1 MIHSTITQNEY
12 TILMQSLNQNIHHN
26 LSVRIDSLICDH
38 VDTLRNLIFKSVS
51 DFYEYAKN
59 EENYIWANNDL
70 RIMIEE
76 FIEYYERDRNMMI
89 DELIQTELGVIH
101 EKNELNELFNI
112 VEDIE
117 NLDNRY
123 LQSLIEIRNIFNDY
137 V

>member
-1 MIHSTITQNEY
+1 MIHPTITHNEY
-12 TILMQSLNQNIHHN
+12 TTLMQSLNQNIPHN
-26 LSVRIDSLICDH
+26 LSVRIDSLISDH
-38 VDTLRNLIFKSVS
+38 VDSLRNLIFKSVS

-59 EENYIWANNDL
+59 EENYNWSNNDF
-70 RIMIEE
+70 RIAVEE
-76 FIEYYERDRNMMI
+76 FIEYYERDRNTMI

-123 LQSLIEIRNIFNDY
+123 LQNLIEIRNIFNDY

>member
-1 MIHSTITQNEY
+1 MIHPTITHNEY
-12 TILMQSLNQNIHHN
+12 TTLMQSLNQNIPHN
-26 LSVRIDSLICDH
+26 LSVRIDSLISDH
-38 VDTLRNLIFKSVS
+38 VDSLRNLIFKSVS

-59 EENYIWANNDL
+59 EENYNWSNNDF
-70 RIMIEE
+70 RIAVEE
-76 FIEYYERDRNMMI
+76 FIEYYERDRNTMI

-101 EKNELNELFNI
+101 NKNELNELFNI